1 MPYRRRYYWRR
12 RRQTSPQEKAD
23 QTSRELYW
31 QVRREISNE
40 SEKLR
45 LRISDHLICGMT
57 SAIASA
63 AVVALLFWYL
73 FSFVFPI
80 HPLRVS
86 HYYEMGHAVFVL
98 AVLVSAVYFPGNIL
112 NYYLWP
118 KILKIAGF
126 IVVAVAFYF
135 GLKGRANHLYIVPYF
150 LRPESFLADPVSGT
164 PALISGLPGNLIA
177 GPAQPLYRGELAGP
191 ELMQQ
196 LAIRQ
201 AEGHEAV
208 GGVLGAV

>member
-1 MPYRRRYYWRR
+1 MPYRRPNYRR
-12 RRQTSPQEKAD
+12 GRRQKSPQTSSQETAD
-23 QTSRELYW
+23 QALREIYL
-31 QVRREISNE
+31 QALREISNE

-45 LRISDHLICGMT
+45 LRLSDHLICGMT
-57 SAIASA
+57 SAIVSG

-98 AVLVSAVYFPGNIL
+98 AILLTAVYFPGTIL

-150 LRPESFLADPVSGT
+150 LCCWIWVLVHFELSHLQNKRIAFEDKKLIERGLDPKERDR
-164 PALISGLPGNLIA
+164 LI
-177 GPAQPLYRGELAGP
+177 GPPK
-191 ELMQQ
+191 
-196 LAIRQ
+196 
-201 AEGHEAV
+201 
-208 GGVLGAV
+208 

>member
-1 MPYRRRYYWRR
+1 VLLGVISPLGDGMPYRRRYYWRR

-40 SEKLR
+40 SQELR
-45 LRISDHLICGMT
+45 LRFSDHLICGMT

-98 AVLVSAVYFPGNIL
+98 AVLVSAVYFLGNIL

-126 IVVAVAFYF
+126 IVVTVAFYF
-135 GLKGRANHLYIVPYF
+135 ALKGRANHLYIVPYF
-150 LRPESFLADPVSGT
+150 LCCWIWVLVHFELSHLQNKRITFEDKKLLERGLDPKERDR
-164 PALISGLPGNLIA
+164 LIGPPG
-177 GPAQPLYRGELAGP
+177 
-191 ELMQQ
+191 
-196 LAIRQ
+196 
-201 AEGHEAV
+201 
-208 GGVLGAV
+208 